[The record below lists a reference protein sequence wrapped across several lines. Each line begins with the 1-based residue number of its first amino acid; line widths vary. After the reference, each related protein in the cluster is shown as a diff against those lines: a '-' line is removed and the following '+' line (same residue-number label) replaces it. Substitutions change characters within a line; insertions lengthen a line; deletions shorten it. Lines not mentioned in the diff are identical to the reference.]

1 MSIYKTLSKPV
12 VKPNPVV
19 VAQAVHI
26 PAIWKSWTKAD
37 WQTWAEKRL
46 AGKAAWIDTPEAKA
60 AWDALVQPDVKKPV
74 PNLVNASDTS
84 GMKPT
89 QFSEAKKTAKRSPL
103 VNRERL
109 PVVADAEK
117 EFVTIKPINKNVTS
131 VDWLRVT
138 TNDLDA
144 FKSTLSE
151 LDGENGL
158 LENVGFDVKWRQG
171 KGLHGYTESASIL
184 LWKDNDYMTVGN
196 LAYSEDGRN
205 KGGMFELTGTGCKVL
220 QVEYPMLWS
229 ELHAL
234 LTEYAW
240 RISRADVALDMSGEY
255 CTAMGYTVPK
265 LMREAYLNG
274 LFTSEKLKNPN
285 FEPEMD
291 GRGNWTPLSAGVLT
305 PDTYNPLEHCHKGL
319 TFYVGNRAGSD
330 DFFRVYEKGKEI
342 LGKQAEPE
350 SIDRAWVR
358 IEHEMSRKGSGR
370 TIPLAVMLEPDT
382 YFCAGRPKVREIMD
396 DMRNRCGLNE
406 TQQWQKE
413 KFEKEKSLML
423 SRKVHWARH
432 TYGRTIHT
440 MRDLGWDDGKIV
452 NALMREAGLKEFIP
466 DLLDHAPD
474 EGETIDYLLDEDE
487 S

>member
-1 MSIYKTLSKPV
+1 
-12 VKPNPVV
+12 
-19 VAQAVHI
+19 
-26 PAIWKSWTKAD
+26 
-37 WQTWAEKRL
+37 
-46 AGKAAWIDTPEAKA
+46 
-60 AWDALVQPDVKKPV
+60 
-74 PNLVNASDTS
+74 
-84 GMKPT
+84 
-89 QFSEAKKTAKRSPL
+89 
-103 VNRERL
+103 
-109 PVVADAEK
+109 
-117 EFVTIKPINKNVTS
+117 
-131 VDWLRVT
+131 
-138 TNDLDA
+138 
-144 FKSTLSE
+144 LSE

-171 KGLHGYTESASIL
+171 KGLHGYSESASIL

-205 KGGMFELTGTGCKVL
+205 KGGMFELTGIGCKVL

-305 PDTYNPLEHCHKGL
+305 PDTYNPLEHCPKGL

-382 YFCAGRPKVREIMD
+382 YFCAARPKVREIMD